1 VPKRLTDAEAA
12 ALDRRVTRG
21 VGLAMMIPG
30 GLILAGCIGALV
42 TLGSV
47 RVLGCAAVI
56 GLPLFLAGAQRTFW
70 PRAFKR
76 EGHRDLD

>member
-1 VPKRLTDAEAA
+1 VAKRLTDAEAA

-30 GLILAGCIGALV
+30 ALILVVCIGAL
-42 TLGSV
+42 LQFRSV
-47 RVLGCAAVI
+47 RVLGCAMLI
-56 GLPLFLAGAQRTFW
+56 GLPLFLAGAQRVFF
-70 PRAFKR
+70 PRAFKS